1 MSLTYM
7 DIATIASMLNLDIAE
22 DFFNRALD
30 LNENNHLVLYAYSLH
45 FNFKGEYYKAIEIAH
60 KLLTKTELSR
70 KDLQY
75 TYGNLGIFYKNISDW
90 HKSEL
95 YQTKSLNIAID
106 LGDTIGQIK
115 ANNNIA
121 VLLNNKEN
129 YTKAFDILSEML
141 PCLDI
146 EIDKEDDTKEKND
159 LRILKSDLL
168 TNIVISLKRIAE
180 YSKTDSVK
188 MDNLDKALRYINEAI
203 DISEMLENDVKIITN
218 YGNAS
223 NVYKQMNQFEKC
235 EKLLEKALERS
246 IKSKN
251 SKFIALC
258 KYNLAVLYSDIGK
271 LDLAEKL
278 CNEALSLK
286 STLNDRLISDIYY
299 TLAVIAK
306 EQNSDNFE
314 SYCILAHSLYK
325 KLNLDKSI
333 SKINTLKL
341 K

>member
-1 MSLTYM
+1 
-7 DIATIASMLNLDIAE
+7 
-22 DFFNRALD
+22 
-30 LNENNHLVLYAYSLH
+30 
-45 FNFKGEYYKAIEIAH
+45 
-60 KLLTKTELSR
+60 
-70 KDLQY
+70 
-75 TYGNLGIFYKNISDW
+75 YKNISDW

-168 TNIVISLKRIAE
+168 TNIGISLKRIAE

-278 CNEALSLK
+278 CNEALSL
-286 STLNDRLISDIYY
+286 
-299 TLAVIAK
+299 
-306 EQNSDNFE
+306 
-314 SYCILAHSLYK
+314 
-325 KLNLDKSI
+325 
-333 SKINTLKL
+333 
-341 K
+341 